1 MRNEIKEG
9 ERWDERKHESSSRLL
24 PTEIRIQSLF
34 VLEVKIN
41 IFLPRTHTQC
51 EKSFMNSSKLTAQC
65 LTSGGEGA
73 AMFSFLFNFSKSLE
87 IYENVK
93 KIRYFAKNKVCSDS
107 LNCFCVCDFF
117 FECPRSDTR
126 FYRGRDKSPTTWESI
141 ELVFRKAWKMEKKRV
156 HIQLELH
163 GREGWKLSS

>member
-1 MRNEIKEG
+1 MRKII
-9 ERWDERKHESSSRLL
+9 HEFFK
-24 PTEIRIQSLF
+24 PD
-34 VLEVKIN
+34 
-41 IFLPRTHTQC
+41 
-51 EKSFMNSSKLTAQC
+51 QC

-117 FECPRSDTR
+117 LSVQGQIPVFTGGGIRVQRPERALNLSSEKL
-126 FYRGRDKSPTTWESI
+126 GRW
-141 ELVFRKAWKMEKKRV
+141 RKKRV